1 MILFKLVRRYLTK
14 HPVRSFLTI
23 GSMIVATFLLCMLQ
37 SLIVALEAGVKG
49 AQSNRLWVQSA
60 VSLFVGLPLSY
71 EAKIAAVEGVERTCK
86 WQWFGGYYQ
95 DPANFFAQFAV
106 DPEAFLDIYPE
117 VELVSGSRQDFLDL
131 RTGCLVGEGLAKK
144 FGWEVGDRIPLIGGI
159 FPHPDGNDVPW
170 EFQVVGIYRP
180 RSTAIDN
187 RTIFFQ
193 WDYFQK
199 TLEQG
204 GDGFTPE
211 IGTIVLRTEP
221 DAYQQGVMGG
231 IEQLFEH
238 GPQRVQ
244 ATTEAEFQAQFVS
257 MLGSVPFFI
266 NSIGGGV
273 LIAIL
278 LACVN
283 TMLMAFR
290 EETRDIGVLK
300 ALGFSDGTMFALLLC
315 QSLLLCLVGGLLGI
329 GLALATQSGV
339 VSLLGTMCPGYVVT
353 RQTILFG
360 LLVAVGIG
368 LVAGIAPAWTA
379 SRLKGVDAL
388 RAI

>member
-1 MILFKLVRRYLTK
+1 MIPLKLIRRYLTK

-23 GSMIVATFLLCMLQ
+23 GSMVVATFLLCMLQ

-49 AQSNRLWVQSA
+49 AQSNRLWIQSA

-71 EAKIAAVEGVERTCK
+71 EPKIVEVEGVDEICK

-106 DPEAFLDIYPE
+106 DPERFLDIYPE
-117 VELVSGSRQDFLDL
+117 VDVIEGSRDEFLAG
-131 RTGCLVGEGLAKK
+131 RTACLVGEGLATK
-144 FGWEVGDRIPLIGGI
+144 FGWEVGDRVPLIGGI
-159 FPHPDGNDVPW
+159 FPHPEGNTVPW
-170 EFQVVGIYRP
+170 EFDVVGIYRP
-180 RSTAIDN
+180 LSTAIDN
-187 RTIFFQ
+187 RTLFFH
-193 WDYFQK
+193 WDYFQE

-204 GDGFTPE
+204 GEGFTPDVN
-211 IGTIVLRTEP
+211 TYVLRTEP
-221 DAYQQGVMGG
+221 DAYQQGVMAS
-231 IEQLFEH
+231 IEGLFQN

-257 MLGSVPFFI
+257 MIGSVPFFI
-266 NSIGGGV
+266 NAIGSGV

-290 EETRDIGVLK
+290 EETHDIGVLK
-300 ALGFSDGTMFALLLC
+300 ALGFTDGSMFAMLLS
-315 QSLLLCLVGGLLGI
+315 QSLLLCLVGGLAGI
-329 GLALATQSGV
+329 ALALLTQPLV
-339 VSLLGTMCPGYVVT
+339 VGLLGTMFPGYVVT

-360 LLVAVGIG
+360 LAVAAGIG
-368 LVAGIAPAWTA
+368 LLAGIVPAWTA
-379 SRLKGVDAL
+379 SRMKSVEAL